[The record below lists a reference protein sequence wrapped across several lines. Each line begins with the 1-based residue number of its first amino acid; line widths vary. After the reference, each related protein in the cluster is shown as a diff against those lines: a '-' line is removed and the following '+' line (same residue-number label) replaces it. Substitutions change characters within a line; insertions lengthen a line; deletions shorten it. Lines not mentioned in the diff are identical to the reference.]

1 MRIQPARLITRGR
14 SHFKPARLK
23 VIDVRPISTV
33 PKCGHYSMLKPT
45 TPIDETARLLSLH
58 SLRIMDTPSEERFDR
73 ITRMAQR
80 MFGVE
85 ICLISLVDSGR
96 QWFKSKQGL
105 DACETPREISFC
117 GHAINSDEILIVGD
131 ASTDPR
137 FLDNPLVTQAPSIR
151 FYAGC
156 PIRGPRGHRIGTLC
170 LIDSKPRGLPVEDQE
185 TLRDLAAMVED
196 EMHVASQVTVD
207 ELTKVANRRG
217 FNMVA
222 RHMLSLCRR
231 TETDAELVYFD
242 LDGFKALNDTYG
254 HNAGDDMLSY
264 FAGLLIKCFRTADV
278 IARLGGDEFVVLMTA
293 SQEASEIALARLD
306 RIAADADCDLKKI
319 LAWSAGAVSFDQER
333 HDSVERLLEDA
344 DAQMYA
350 NKAQRRKSGS

>member
-1 MRIQPARLITRGR
+1 
-14 SHFKPARLK
+14 
-23 VIDVRPISTV
+23 
-33 PKCGHYSMLKPT
+33 MLKPT
-45 TPIDETARLLSLH
+45 IPIDETARLLSLH

-85 ICLISLVDSGR
+85 ICLISLVDSDR

-105 DACETPREISFC
+105 EACETPREISFC
-117 GHAINSDEILIVGD
+117 GHAINADEILIVGD
-131 ASTDPR
+131 ARTDPR
-137 FLDNPLVTQAPSIR
+137 FSDNPLVTEAPYIR

-170 LIDSKPRGLPVEDQE
+170 LIDSEPRGLTIEDQE

-196 EMHVASQVTVD
+196 ELQVASQVTVD
-207 ELTKVANRRG
+207 DLTKIANRRG

-231 TETDAELVYFD
+231 TDTEAELVFFD
-242 LDGFKALNDTYG
+242 LDGFKSLNDTHG
-254 HNAGDDMLSY
+254 HQTGDDMLAY
-264 FAGLLIKCFRTADV
+264 FAGLLVKCFRTADV

-293 SQEASEIALARLD
+293 SHEASEIALGRLD
-306 RIAADADCDLKKI
+306 KLAAEADSAAKKK
-319 LAWSAGAVSFDQER
+319 LAWSAGAVSFNQDR

-350 NKAQRRKSGS
+350 NKKQRRQSSGQI